1 MIGLSCISL
10 GLAAASESAQTP
22 SEIAFW
28 MQVSP
33 NPEVQRWGYRLE
45 VALSREGR
53 QALSDPA
60 KKEGAK

>member
-1 MIGLSCISL
+1 MIASSCISL
-10 GLAAASESAQTP
+10 VLAAASESAQTP

-53 QALSDPA
+53 KESEA
-60 KKEGAK
+60 KE

>member
-22 SEIAFW
+22 NQIAFW
-28 MQVSP
+28 MQASP
-33 NPEVQRWGYRLE
+33 NPEVRRWGYRLE

-53 QALSDPA
+53 
-60 KKEGAK
+60 KESEVNNG

>member
-53 QALSDPA
+53 QESGV
-60 KKEGAK
+60 KR